1 MNQDLTLG
9 VARRDAGRGG
19 VEAARR
25 DRRAVIFQSS
35 YDSSSFTVPD
45 VQQAALAGLERRVL
59 QHDDHLRRLDADAEE
74 DASAILA
81 NQNSLV
87 RLSEMVYYF
96 RQNVLKVKK
105 LPAMMNALERRIE
118 VLDDNFAKLILSRPR
133 SNEDTEVEDEGV

>member
-1 MNQDLTLG
+1 MNEITGAFINSANASLQ
-9 VARRDAGRGG
+9 V
-19 VEAARR
+19 
-25 DRRAVIFQSS
+25 QSPPS
-35 YDSSSFTVPD
+35 SDST
-45 VQQAALAGLERRVL
+45 AALAGLERRVL

>member
-1 MNQDLTLG
+1 MQVQSPS
-9 VARRDAGRGG
+9 VATT
-19 VEAARR
+19 
-25 DRRAVIFQSS
+25 
-35 YDSSSFTVPD
+35 DSASFT
-45 VQQAALAGLERRVL
+45 ALERRVL
-59 QHDDHLRRLDADAEE
+59 QHDDHLRRLDADVEE

-118 VLDDNFAKLILSRPR
+118 ALDDNFAKLILAQGGP
-133 SNEDTEVEDEGV
+133 